1 MSDKPIVL
9 VVEDEPDMAAVI
21 STLLKLKLG
30 ARTEVAP
37 DCSRA
42 AAMLAAGEYDCVT
55 LDYQLPDRDGLSFLA
70 EIRETDNCPP
80 VVMVTGHG
88 DENVASRC
96 FELGGAGYVVKD
108 RRLSPLLVQAVCK
121 AVDLENARRAEERQQ
136 RMLEDQRQRMKS
148 YLDLAGAIM
157 VAIDAEGRIELV
169 NRKGLDLLGYGDDS
183 ELLGRDWFE
192 TCVPEGIRSEVRRV
206 FDRIL
211 SGDLE
216 PVEYYEN
223 PVMTSGG
230 EQRLI
235 AWHNSLL
242 RDSMGGITASL
253 SSGEDVTERRAAEEA
268 LRDSQ
273 ERLAAVLRNANDG
286 IVTLDAGRLITSCN
300 EAACRILGYTEEE
313 LLGKHID
320 LIYPS
325 QDYSSNVAGLIYPA
339 LREKGSFV
347 GEVETVRPDG
357 EHRSME
363 VSLSALAREGDFTGI
378 VGVFRDVTDKKAEE
392 EKLRRANA
400 ELQVFAHT
408 VSHDIKG
415 PLAAAMA
422 AKDVAVSILSEPLQ
436 QEGIEKLKQVAQIVE
451 SSVERAYDL
460 AEDLLALAEA
470 GNAPTKVED
479 VDVAEVVRLVVA
491 ERSGTVD
498 EAGARVAVG
507 PDMGTVR
514 SQRTHVYQVFSNL
527 IDNALS
533 YGRGNPPLVTVSKL
547 DEAEPGAHRFM
558 VRDNGPGIRS
568 EMLDDIFTPF
578 IKGELGG
585 TGIGMAI
592 VSKIVSLYGG
602 SVRAFNDGGACI
614 EFTLRDCE

>member
-1 MSDKPIVL
+1 MPDKPIVL

-70 EIRETDNCPP
+70 EIRETGNCPP
-80 VVMVTGHG
+80 VVMVTGQG

-108 RRLSPLLVQAVCK
+108 RRLSTLLVQVVGK
-121 AVDLENARRAEERQQ
+121 AVDLETARKAGERQQ
-136 RMLEDQRQRMKS
+136 GMLEDQRRRTQS

-169 NRKGLDLLGYGDDS
+169 NRKGIDLLGYDDDS
-183 ELLGRDWFE
+183 KLLGRDWFE
-192 TCVPEGIRSEVRRV
+192 TCLPEGIRSEVRRV
-206 FDRIL
+206 FDRIIA
-211 SGDLE
+211 GDLE
-216 PVEYYEN
+216 PLEYYEN
-223 PVMTSGG
+223 PVVTSNG

-235 AWHNSLL
+235 AWHNSVL
-242 RDSMGGITASL
+242 RDSGGRITASL
-253 SSGEDVTERRAAEEA
+253 SSGEDVTERRAAEE
-268 LRDSQ
+268 
-273 ERLAAVLRNANDG
+273 
-286 IVTLDAGRLITSCN
+286 
-300 EAACRILGYTEEE
+300 
-313 LLGKHID
+313 
-320 LIYPS
+320 
-325 QDYSSNVAGLIYPA
+325 
-339 LREKGSFV
+339 
-347 GEVETVRPDG
+347 
-357 EHRSME
+357 
-363 VSLSALAREGDFTGI
+363 
-378 VGVFRDVTDKKAEE
+378 
-392 EKLRRANA
+392 KLQRANA
-400 ELQVFAHT
+400 ELQGFAHT

-415 PLAAAMA
+415 PLAAAMV
-422 AKDVAVSILSEPLQ
+422 AKDVAVDILSRPLEPD
-436 QEGIEKLKQVAQIVE
+436 GIEKLKQVAQIVE
-451 SSVERAYDL
+451 SSIGRAYEL

-498 EAGARVAVG
+498 ETGARVAVD

-514 SQRTHVYQVFSNL
+514 TQRTHVYQVFSNL
-527 IDNALS
+527 VDNALS

-547 DEAEPGAHRFM
+547 SEAEPGVHRFM
-558 VRDNGPGIRS
+558 VRDNGPGIPVD
-568 EMLDDIFTPF
+568 MLDDVFTLF
-578 IKGELGG
+578 RKEKRGG

-602 SVRAFNDGGACI
+602 SISAFNDGGACI